1 VIASIWPLFSH
12 DGLVMGLFGTKD
24 PSILPSQAEENAC
37 AVKDL
42 RMTNFFRG
50 ELLKPGDG

>member
-50 ELLKPGDG
+50 ELLKPGDR